1 MPCIFKNLSAGRRR
15 LSKITQLISMFMKG
29 NLFWQK
35 NFIGGE
41 WLDKKEKISV
51 FNPANHNLIGTVP
64 SCDGEDVKNVITVA
78 KNAFDKWKKLAGKER
93 AKILKNWYE
102 LILKNQEDLAKILTT
117 EQGKPLAEARGEI
130 IYGANFVEWFAEEA
144 KRNYGDTIPAPK
156 QNQKIITQLEPV
168 GVVAAIT
175 PWNFPSAMITR
186 KAAAAMA
193 AGCAVILKPSEL
205 TPFSALALAALA
217 KEAGVPDGVFNVING
232 DPQIIG
238 AEFCRNELV
247 RKISFTGS
255 TRVGK
260 LLNEQCAKD
269 LKRVSLELGGSAPFI
284 VFADADLDKAING
297 LMRAKYRNGGQACTC
312 VNRIFV
318 EEKIHDE
325 FVKKLLLE
333 IKKLKIGNGLEG
345 MPNMGP
351 MISVAAVKKV
361 ERLVEDAI
369 KNGAKCEI
377 GGKIIE
383 NLGSQFFAPTLLTEV
398 SSDMQIAR
406 EEIFGAVAAIQK
418 FTTEEEVIK
427 KSNDTDYGLGSYLYT
442 SDNARIWRICDALE
456 FGMVAV
462 NDCSFA
468 TEVAPFG
475 GIKNSGFGREGSR
488 LGILEFSQVKTL
500 HWSF

>member
-1 MPCIFKNLSAGRRR
+1 MKTR
-15 LSKITQLISMFMKG
+15 LFQE
-29 NLFWQK
+29 K
-35 NFIGGE
+35 NFIAGK
-41 WLDKKEKISV
+41 WLDKEEKISV
-51 FNPANHNLIGTVP
+51 FNPANQALIGKVP
-64 SCDGEDVKNVITVA
+64 SCDAQDT
-78 KNAFDKWKKLAGKER
+78 KNAISGAKIAFEKWKKLAGKER

-102 LILKNQEDLAKILTT
+102 LILKNQEELAEILTI

-130 IYGANFVEWFAEEA
+130 LYGANFVEWFAEEA

-193 AGCAVILKPSEL
+193 AGCSLILKPSEL
-205 TPFSALALAALA
+205 TPFSALALAVLA

-232 DPQIIG
+232 DAQVIG
-238 AEFCRNELV
+238 EEFCRNKLV

-260 LLNEQCAKD
+260 LLNRQCAED

-284 VFADADLDKAING
+284 VFADADLDNAITG
-297 LMRAKYRNGGQACTC
+297 LMHAKYRNGGQACTC

-318 EEKIHDE
+318 EEKIHDKFVE
-325 FVKKLLLE
+325 KLLAEVKKL
-333 IKKLKIGNGLEG
+333 KVGNGLEG
-345 MPNMGP
+345 SPNMGP
-351 MISVAAVKKV
+351 MISDAAVKKV
-361 ERLVEDAI
+361 ERLVEEAI

-377 GGKIIE
+377 GGKVIS
-383 NLGSQFFAPTLLTEV
+383 GQFFAPTILTKV
-398 SSDMQIAR
+398 SHDMKIAQ

-418 FTTEEEVIK
+418 FTSEEEVIQ

-442 SDNARIWRICDALE
+442 ADNARIWRIADALG
-456 FGMVAV
+456 FGMVAI
-462 NDCSFA
+462 NDCTFA

-475 GIKNSGFGREGSR
+475 GIKHSGFGREGSH

-500 HWSF
+500 HISF